1 MKGRN
6 TFNLWFYI
14 RSNRVDNKGLVP
26 IYMRITVNGV
36 DNSITINRKISE
48 KSWDVKRGCAKPRMA
63 EADEINAYLE
73 SLRRRVFE
81 AHRQLIEEGK
91 VVTPDAVLSIVLGLK
106 ERNYT
111 LIKLMER
118 HNKNMEDGLGITS
131 SPGNFKNF
139 KTSLKYLKEFV
150 KAHTGNTDVL
160 LAEIDNNFIDSY
172 ILYLQKE
179 KNCHHNGAMKQ
190 LQRLKKVFNLG
201 VNYGWISKTPF
212 SNYKIK
218 FKPYDKIILTA
229 EELEK
234 VENLKGLNPKLE
246 ITRDAFIF
254 SCYTGLAYVDLRQ
267 LTTDN
272 IIIGVDG
279 NPWIITR
286 RKKTDIKARI
296 PLLPKALALIEKYKN
311 HRKVKDGQVIPVY
324 SNQKTNDYLKEIARK
339 AEISKPLSFHCG
351 RHIFAT
357 VITLANGVPI
367 ETVSKALGHTDIRT
381 TQVYAR
387 VLDEK
392 IGKDFT
398 NLKNSLQK

>member
-1 MKGRN
+1 MKERN
-6 TFNLWFYI
+6 TFNLLFYI

-36 DNSITINRKISE
+36 DSSISINRKISE
-48 KSWDVKRGCAKPRMA
+48 KLWDIKRGGPKPRMV
-63 EADEINAYLE
+63 ESDEINTYLE

-106 ERNYT
+106 ERNYS

-118 HNKNMEDGLGITS
+118 HNKNMEAGLGITS
-131 SPGNFKNF
+131 SLGNYKNF

-150 KAHTGNTDVL
+150 KMHTGNTDVL
-160 LAEIDNNFIDSY
+160 LTEIDNNFIDSY

-179 KNCHHNGAMKQ
+179 KNCFHNGAMKQ

-234 VENLKGLNPKLE
+234 IENLKGLNPKLE

-254 SCYTGLAYVDLRQ
+254 SCYTGLAYVDLRK
-267 LTTDN
+267 LSRDN

-279 NPWIITR
+279 NPWVITR
-286 RKKTDIKARI
+286 RQKTEIKARI

-311 HRKVKDGQVIPVY
+311 HMKLKDGQVIPIY
-324 SNQKTNDYLKEIARK
+324 SNQKTNDYLKEIASK
-339 AEISKPLSFHCG
+339 AEISKQLSFHCG

-392 IGKDFT
+392 IAKDFDL
-398 NLKNSLQK
+398 LKSKL

>member
-6 TFNLWFYI
+6 TFRLWFYI
-14 RSNRVDNKGLVP
+14 RSNRVDSKGLVP

-36 DNSITINRKISE
+36 DNSISINRKISE
-48 KSWDVKRGCAKPRMA
+48 KSWDVKRGCAKPRMT

-81 AHRQLIEEGK
+81 AHRLLIEEGK

-118 HNKNMEDGLGITS
+118 HNKNMETGLGITS
-131 SPGNFKNF
+131 SLGNYKNY

-150 KAHTGNTDVL
+150 KTHTGNTDVL
-160 LAEIDNNFIDSY
+160 LTEVDNNFIDSY
-172 ILYLQKE
+172 ILHLQKK

-201 VNYGWISKTPF
+201 VNYGWISQTPF

-234 VENLKGLNPKLE
+234 VENLQVLNPKLE
-246 ITRDAFIF
+246 LTRDAFIF

-267 LTTDN
+267 LTRDN
-272 IIIGVDG
+272 ILIGVDG

-311 HRKVKDGQVIPVY
+311 HRKLKDGQVIPVY
-324 SNQKTNDYLKEIARK
+324 SNQKTNDYLKDIASK

-392 IGKDFT
+392 IAKDFGI
-398 NLKNSLQK
+398 LKNKL

>member
-1 MKGRN
+1 
-6 TFNLWFYI
+6 
-14 RSNRVDNKGLVP
+14 VDNKGLVP

-36 DNSITINRKISE
+36 DNSISINRKISE
-48 KSWDVKRGCAKPRMA
+48 KSWDVKKGGVKPRMA
-63 EADEINAYLE
+63 ESNQINAYLE

-91 VVTPDAVLSIVLGLK
+91 VVTPDAVLSVVLALK

-111 LIKLMER
+111 LITLMER
-118 HNKNMEDGLGITS
+118 HNKNMEAGLGVTS
-131 SPGNFKNF
+131 SLGNYKNY
-139 KTSLKYLKEFV
+139 KTSLKYLNEFV
-150 KAHTGNTDVL
+150 KTHTGNTDVL
-160 LAEIDNNFIDSY
+160 LTEIDNNFIDSY
-172 ILYLQKE
+172 ILHLQKE

-201 VNYGWISKTPF
+201 VNYGWISQTPF
-212 SNYKIK
+212 SSYRIK

-246 ITRDAFIF
+246 MTRDAFIF

-267 LTTDN
+267 LTRDN

-311 HRKVKDGQVIPVY
+311 HRKLKDGQVIPVY

-367 ETVSKALGHTDIRT
+367 ETVSKTLGHTDIRT

-392 IGKDFT
+392 IAKDFEI
-398 NLKNSLQK
+398 LKNKL

>member
-1 MKGRN
+1 
-6 TFNLWFYI
+6 
-14 RSNRVDNKGLVP
+14 
-26 IYMRITVNGV
+26 
-36 DNSITINRKISE
+36 
-48 KSWDVKRGCAKPRMA
+48 
-63 EADEINAYLE
+63 
-73 SLRRRVFE
+73 
-81 AHRQLIEEGK
+81 
-91 VVTPDAVLSIVLGLK
+91 
-106 ERNYT
+106 
-111 LIKLMER
+111 
-118 HNKNMEDGLGITS
+118 
-131 SPGNFKNF
+131 
-139 KTSLKYLKEFV
+139 
-150 KAHTGNTDVL
+150 
-160 LAEIDNNFIDSY
+160 
-172 ILYLQKE
+172 
-179 KNCHHNGAMKQ
+179 MKQ
-190 LQRLKKVFNLG
+190 LQRLKKVFNWG

-218 FKPYDKIILTA
+218 FKPYDKVILTA

-234 VENLKGLNPKLE
+234 VENLKGLSPKLE
-246 ITRDAFIF
+246 MTRDAFIF

-267 LTTDN
+267 LTKDN

-296 PLLPKALALIEKYKN
+296 PLLPKALALIEKYKD
-311 HRKVKDGQVIPVY
+311 HRKLKDGQVIPIY
-324 SNQKTNDYLKEIARK
+324 SNQKTNDYLKEIANK

-392 IGKDFT
+392 IAKDFGI
-398 NLKNSLQK
+398 LKNKL